1 MKTLNTTI
9 KILILKSVS
18 KLHRFQKDYDL
29 IIEDIALH
37 TISKKTLLNTSDLK
51 QPRWRDI
58 GYG

>member
-18 KLHRFQKDYDL
+18 KLHRFQKDTINYRRY
-29 IIEDIALH
+29 ALH